1 VPSGNECGKGLG
13 GCGGGWQFRLALHV
27 LSRANLHRHK
37 PSCMASDKPEP
48 TYARVLDTH

>member
-1 VPSGNECGKGLG
+1 MNAVK
-13 GCGGGWQFRLALHV
+13 V
-27 LSRANLHRHK
+27 LEVVVVVAISACVARAESSDRFAAASRK